1 MAHLGPNER
10 EWLVAQV
17 ELKKYREKE
26 EREEAEAAAERV
38 AQVLRLIST
47 LLSMTL
53 SCMCPVCRYSRM
65 RPLADGGRVGTAE
78 GRRRT
83 LVRPGALTSW
93 AEVWRII
100 WSEK

>member
-38 AQVLRLIST
+38 AQV
-47 LLSMTL
+47 
-53 SCMCPVCRYSRM
+53 
-65 RPLADGGRVGTAE
+65 
-78 GRRRT
+78 
-83 LVRPGALTSW
+83 
-93 AEVWRII
+93 
-100 WSEK
+100 

>member
-38 AQVLRLIST
+38 AQVLRLFGA
-47 LLSMTL
+47 LLSITL
-53 SCMCPVCRYSRM
+53 SCMCPGLQVLTDETLGRW
-65 RPLADGGRVGTAE
+65 RPSWD
-78 GRRRT
+78 RRR
-83 LVRPGALTSW
+83 
-93 AEVWRII
+93 
-100 WSEK
+100 